1 MLRPKCFSAVHQLF
15 MKDLRENS
23 LLLYLKCSTSSCRY
37 VQEFFT
43 SASKSAEVLKL
54 INKFSI
60 TLHYAIISWS
70 WLCWNF
76 KIQYSNEYSKT
87 NDCKIDNKKVFKM
100 IDAANVV
107 DINVYQRYWDIKL
120 ECAVCRALSKT
131 SGNPVTKPKEK
142 RKKD

>member
-23 LLLYLKCSTSSCRY
+23 LLLYLKYSTSSCRY

-43 SASKSAEVLKL
+43 SASKSTEALKL

-60 TLHYAIISWS
+60 TLLYAIISWS

-107 DINVYQRYWDIKL
+107 DINVYQRY
-120 ECAVCRALSKT
+120 
-131 SGNPVTKPKEK
+131 
-142 RKKD
+142 